1 MTYIVT
7 LIHYFQGSHLYFS
20 KQINTFDYVNLSA
33 ELYILCFKNLRMLF
47 KLELK

>member
-7 LIHYFQGSHLYFS
+7 LTIIFRLVICMFS
-20 KQINTFDYVNLSA
+20 KQINTFDNINLSA